1 MKLFTKLTAAAVMGI
16 GIFGISPVFAGNI
29 EIENIEAKG
38 DVALKLYVL
47 NCGDLEIRDASVM
60 NPNVAKGTVQ
70 AVANSCYLIG
80 HPDGYLLWDAGIPDA
95 VADAADGVEAFGG
108 LFLMKVSKTLESQL
122 GDLNIAAD
130 DIKFLSFSHMHSD
143 HTGNANLI
151 KQATWLVQ
159 ENEFDMAFG
168 EKAAEAGFVP
178 TDYAHLKDN
187 AQKLNGNY
195 DVFGDA
201 SVVIVSTPGHTI
213 GHQVLYVDLPKT
225 KPVILSGDLY
235 TSVAA
240 YEEGS
245 MPAWNFSPEL
255 TEASFD
261 LVDELIEKTG
271 AQLWVGHDKGQFDG
285 LKKAPFA
292 YE

>member
-1 MKLFTKLTAAAVMGI
+1 MKLFTKLTAVTMMGF
-16 GIFGISPVFAGNI
+16 GIFGASPVFAGNI
-29 EIENIEAKG
+29 EIENLGAKG
-38 DVALKLYVL
+38 EVALKLYVL

-60 NPNVAKGTVQ
+60 NPNIAKGTVQ
-70 AVANSCYLIG
+70 AVANSCYLIS

-95 VADAADGVEAFGG
+95 VANAVDGVEAFGG

-122 GDLNIAAD
+122 AELNIEPD
-130 DIKFLSFSHMHSD
+130 DIGLMSFSHMHSD
-143 HTGNANLI
+143 HTGNAKLL

-178 TDYAHLKDN
+178 SDYAHLQDK
-187 AQKLNGNY
+187 AQKLSGNY
-195 DVFGDA
+195 DMFGDA
-201 SVVIVSTPGHTI
+201 SVVIVSAPGHTI
-213 GHQVLYVDLPKT
+213 GHQVLYVDLPKS

-240 YEEGS
+240 YEQGS
-245 MPAWNFSPEL
+245 MPAWNFSPEQ

-261 LVDELIEKTG
+261 LVGDLIEKTG
-271 AQLWVGHDKGQFDG
+271 AQLWVGHDKSQFDG